1 MKIVRMAMPLAFLA
15 VSSLT
20 AWAGSTVTLNLTGLQ
35 SDEAIENFF
44 DGGLGGNGSGPGPS
58 DGIVFSD
65 NSLAI
70 ISELDGGGGN
80 FQDNPSGGP
89 VAYFLTGAAAT
100 LDDAGGFTTGFSFYY
115 SSADAGAVTVWS
127 GLDGTGTE
135 LASVSLAAQD
145 TTGCVDPSTAFCN
158 WTEAGAAFAG
168 TAESVNFG
176 GVENEV
182 GFDEITLGSS
192 TAGGSPTPEPSSLLL
207 LGTGLVGLAGALRR
221 KLAR

>member
-145 TTGCVDPSTAFCN
+145 TTGCVDLTPPSAI
-158 WTEAGAAFAG
+158 G
-168 TAESVNFG
+168 
-176 GVENEV
+176 
-182 GFDEITLGSS
+182 
-192 TAGGSPTPEPSSLLL
+192 
-207 LGTGLVGLAGALRR
+207 LRR
-221 KLAR
+221 ARRLQARPSR